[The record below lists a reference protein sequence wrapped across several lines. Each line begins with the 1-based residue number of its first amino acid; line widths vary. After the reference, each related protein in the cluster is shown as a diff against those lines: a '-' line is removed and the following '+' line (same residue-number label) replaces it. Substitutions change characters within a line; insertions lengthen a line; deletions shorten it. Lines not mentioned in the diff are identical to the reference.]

1 MLHCNRFQVQLE
13 NPDASFVQYGNT
25 EEFIAGHNC
34 LQHYTDEPVLFE
46 NTNCVINQNEEIE
59 NWIKGCQVLG
69 FIPDH
74 PSPENYL
81 STERCNYTLEY
92 KCQRTYTRSSHAFYS
107 RTQSKLRVNLK
118 RKRKRTIFTT
128 EQIVF
133 LEGVFQ
139 RKPYITKDERLALM
153 NRMQLSEKAIKIWF
167 QNRRRMSDKKCQ
179 EYASDSPSSV
189 DTHDSFSERLTS
201 IEAQIQENTDENGY
215 VTLNDHVMSALVGVI
230 DDYLSKDCDS
240 DSSTITEDFLMYEP
254 ISPAS
259 TDQYII

>member
-25 EEFIAGHNC
+25 EEFI
-34 LQHYTDEPVLFE
+34 
-46 NTNCVINQNEEIE
+46 NEEIE

-107 RTQSKLRVNLK
+107 SKGTQSKLRVNLK

-128 EQIVF
+128 EQIVL